1 MNTFFNFIFSILT
14 ILVLVQFIYSFLT
27 FSKFN
32 CPDCPI
38 CPPQKDCSLLYPPNN
53 NEIIRY
59 INKHLITELE
69 DTVDGVKFLN
79 ENVIFANN
87 IKVKFEADS
96 ESVLSKMRDELINNK
111 KNISKENLSYVQT
124 IDKSKIDDFKNQF
137 NISEYPSPLI
147 IFNNTDIL
155 FGWIESKSK
164 WMMLINKDKY

>member
-1 MNTFFNFIFSILT
+1 
-14 ILVLVQFIYSFLT
+14 LT

-32 CPDCPI
+32 CPDCPT

-59 INKHLITELE
+59 INKHIITELE

-87 IKVKFEADS
+87 VKVKFEADS
-96 ESVLSKMRDELINNK
+96 ESVLSKMRTEIIDNK
-111 KNISKENLSYVQT
+111 KNISKENLTYVQT
-124 IDKSKIDDFKNQF
+124 FDKVKIDDFKTQF

-147 IFNNTDIL
+147 VFNNTDIL